1 MRVVSRPERAAV
13 QRSAPPTLEV
23 VAARA
28 GVSRATAGRVLA
40 GAHNVSDA
48 ARDAVR
54 RAAEEISYTPN
65 RAARS
70 LVTRRSD
77 SIAFLVSENEDR
89 LFGDPFFSRML
100 RGAHSELAAAGKQL
114 VFVIASTPA
123 ELGQFLRYAG
133 GGHVDGVLLIS
144 LHGDDQLPQ
153 DLARLGVPTVLSGRP
168 FSGDRTLYYVD
179 SDNRGGGRAAT
190 ELLIRRGAR
199 TVATIAGPQDMCAG
213 IDRLDGY
220 RDALA
225 DAGRR
230 PVKRLIVEGDF
241 TASGGAA
248 AMTRLLRAAPDLDA
262 VFVASDLMARGAVQ
276 ALAAHG
282 CKVPD
287 DVAVVGFDDLGD
299 AAATSPP
306 LTTMRQQVEALGRL
320 MARSLLGLTR
330 AEPVEH
336 AQVLPVETVRRTSA

>member
-1 MRVVSRPERAAV
+1 MVVRPEHTDPRRAT
-13 QRSAPPTLEV
+13 PPTLEV

-40 GAHNVSDA
+40 GAHNVSEA
-48 ARDAVR
+48 ARDAVL
-54 RAAEEISYTPN
+54 RAAEETAYTPN

-100 RGAHSELAAAGKQL
+100 RGAHAELASAGKQL
-114 VFVIASTPA
+114 VFVIASSPT
-123 ELGQFLRYAG
+123 ELSQFLHYAG

-144 LHGDDQLPQ
+144 LHGDDRLPQ
-153 DLARLGVPTVLSGRP
+153 DLARIGVPTVLSGRP
-168 FSGDRTLYYVD
+168 FSGDPELFYVD
-179 SDNRGGGRAAT
+179 SDNRGGARTAT
-190 ELLIRRGAR
+190 ELLIARGCRR
-199 TVATIAGPQDMCAG
+199 VATITGPQDMCAG

-230 PVKRLIVEGDF
+230 TAKRLIVGGDF
-241 TASGGAA
+241 TAGGGAD
-248 AMTRLLRAAPDLDA
+248 AMTRLLRHAPDIDG
-262 VFVASDLMARGAVQ
+262 VFVASDLMAMGAVQ
-276 ALAAHG
+276 ALNEHG
-282 CKVPD
+282 RKVPD
-287 DVAVVGFDDLGD
+287 DVAVVGFDDLRD
-299 AAATSPP
+299 AASTAPP

-320 MARSLLGLTR
+320 MAQSLLRLT
-330 AEPVEH
+330 AGESIQH
-336 AQVLPVETVRRTSA
+336 AQVLPVETVRRLSA